1 MRGELGGFNQNQVRE
16 ILQMF
21 RDEIIKKIY
30 GVVREILQMFRDEI
44 IKKIYG
50 VRGRRRMEV

>member
-30 GVVREILQMFRDEI
+30 GV
-44 IKKIYG
+44 
-50 VRGRRRMEV
+50 RGRRRMEV